1 MPPVEP
7 QLAATILLLRD
18 DPLRVL
24 MVKRHANAFF
34 PSAQVF
40 PGGKVD
46 AADYADDWLPL
57 LRGHEDM
64 PPRQRALRIA
74 ACRETWEEA
83 GILPCATGAPAHDR
97 AGGQFRDLIATLG
110 ASLDLSE
117 MAHFGHWITPPHVE
131 KRFDTHFFLARAPD
145 IGEGLCDGREIVS
158 TDWVEPLS
166 LIDRA
171 EAGDPSILF
180 STLMN
185 IHCIAQCTTVEDALR
200 VAKARDVVTV
210 MPRPLDEDGARWVVI
225 PEGAGYPVTRVR
237 YREPTG
243 NA

>member
-1 MPPVEP
+1 VTAPAEP

-46 AADYADDWLPL
+46 ASDYSDDWLPL
-57 LRGHEDM
+57 LRGHEEL
-64 PPRQRALRIA
+64 PVRQRALRIA

-83 GILPCATGAPAHDR
+83 GLLPCATHAAPGDR
-97 AGGQFRDLIATLG
+97 AGAPFHELIAALG
-110 ASLDLSE
+110 ARLDLAG
-117 MAHFGHWITPPHVE
+117 MTHFGHWIAPPHAE
-131 KRFDTHFFLARAPD
+131 RRFDTHFFLARAPAE
-145 IGEGLCDGREIVS
+145 GEGLCDGQEIVS
-158 TDWVEPLS
+158 TDWVQPRA
-166 LIDRA
+166 LIERA

-185 IHCIAQCTTVEDALR
+185 IHRIARCRTVDDALR
-200 VAKARDVVTV
+200 IARERPVVTV
-210 MPRPLDEDGARWVVI
+210 MPKPHEEEGARWIVI
-225 PEGAGYPVTRVR
+225 PEGTGYPVTRVR
-237 YREPTG
+237 YRE
-243 NA
+243 